1 MIRWLPILAALS
13 LSAFA
18 LASPPR
24 VQLIRPPRILIEG
37 QTVQLHVRIPPHAD
51 NRLLRLDLA
60 DELGTVTGTERR
72 LEGDRAAANRWISWL
87 MPRCEGNCVL
97 IAALYGVNGFVAR
110 DTSPV
115 TVHSVGP

>member
-1 MIRWLPILAALS
+1 VIRYLPIFAALS
-13 LSAFA
+13 LAAYA
-18 LASPPR
+18 LASEPR

-37 QTVQLHVRIPPHAD
+37 QTVRLHVRIPPHAD

-72 LEGDRAAANRWISWL
+72 LEGEQAAKNRWISWL
-87 MPRCEGNCVL
+87 VPRCDGGCFFV
-97 IAALYGVNGFVAR
+97 AALYGVNGFVAR
-110 DTSPV
+110 DSSPV